1 MRKFI
6 NQGLLAAVLLWA
18 VVLQLPQGA
27 VVQQEDDSGKT
38 WRQSGEMNCA
48 FPLAVTQWDSRL
60 RYQGWKCKDRIPM
73 DQYRSLSVW
82 QKDEQQITVFLW
94 QIKIGQTGFAWG
106 ERASAKS
113 ESE

>member
-1 MRKFI
+1 MRKI
-6 NQGLLAAVLLWA
+6 SNHDLLAALLLWA
-18 VVLQLPQGA
+18 VVLQLPRSA

-38 WRQSGEMNCA
+38 WRQSGEMSCA

-60 RYQGWKCKDRIPM
+60 RYQGWVCQDRIPM

-82 QKDEQQITVFLW
+82 QKGEQRITVFLW

-106 ERASAKS
+106 ERASAGP
-113 ESE
+113 E